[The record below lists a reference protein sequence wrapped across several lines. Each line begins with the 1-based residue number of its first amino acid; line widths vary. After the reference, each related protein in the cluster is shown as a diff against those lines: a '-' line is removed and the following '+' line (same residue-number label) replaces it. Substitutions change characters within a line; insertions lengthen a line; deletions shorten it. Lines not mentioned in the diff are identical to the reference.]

1 MKYRA
6 VLAACAALVLS
17 APAVAEPDYRSKYAG
32 QEDREIKT
40 LSADDIEE
48 LRSAGGWGLAKAA
61 ELNGVPGPA
70 HVLEMKDEIDLTDRQ
85 EARIRTLYEEMR
97 AEALPLGER
106 LIELESRLN
115 TSFAE
120 RTVDRESLRDQ
131 LRAIERVRADLRMV
145 HLSRHLATVDVL
157 TERQIDAYNRLRG
170 YGGDP
175 CRDVPEGHDPEMW
188 KRHNDCP

>member
-1 MKYRA
+1 VRYRA
-6 VLAACAALVLS
+6 VLAALLVS
-17 APAVAEPDYRSKYAG
+17 ASAVAGPDHRSKYAG

-48 LRSAGGWGLAKAA
+48 LRRAGGWGLAKAA
-61 ELNGVPGPA
+61 ELNGVPGPV
-70 HVLEMKDEIDLTDRQ
+70 HVLEMKDEIDLTERQ
-85 EARIRTLYEEMR
+85 EARIRALYEGMR

-106 LIELESRLN
+106 LIELEARLN

-120 RTVDRESLRDQ
+120 RTVDRESLQEQ

-145 HLSRHLATVDVL
+145 HLSRHLATADVL
-157 TERQIDAYNRLRG
+157 TAQQIDAYNRLRG
-170 YGGDP
+170 YGSNP
-175 CRDVPEGHDPEMW
+175 CRNVPEGHDPEMW